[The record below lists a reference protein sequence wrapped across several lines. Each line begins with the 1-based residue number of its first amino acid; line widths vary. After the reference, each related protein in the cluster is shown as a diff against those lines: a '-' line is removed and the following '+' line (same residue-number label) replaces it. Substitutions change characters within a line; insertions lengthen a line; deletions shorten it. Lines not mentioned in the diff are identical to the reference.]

1 MGRLPRHRI
10 GSAATPTRNS
20 HHRARRRLHPDR
32 RGVDRATGLRTWL
45 RTSHREGR
53 HHQFRIRGPRNVD
66 ETHSAPI
73 GPPGDERRDLAVTRL
88 KHMDPPSERT
98 SPTLRA
104 APASLEWGVL
114 LAASLAII
122 VPLEMLRL
130 PAALL
135 LGAMAA
141 AILVAVFEGK
151 LAVPQW
157 PYVLAQGLIGCLVA
171 RSIGPA
177 ILAAMVRQW
186 PLFLAGV
193 CSVLIIS
200 TSLGALLARWKV
212 LPGTTAVW
220 GSSPGAATVM
230 VLMSEGFGGDPRLVA
245 YMQFLRVMMVA
256 LVASIVARLWGGAGG
271 AVRAAVVW
279 FPAVAAGPL
288 WQTVALA
295 VIGAIAGA
303 KSRIPAGAL
312 LIPLFAGIALS
323 CTHVISITLPP
334 WLMAGC
340 YALVGWSIGLR
351 FTREIVIYAARVFP
365 KIAASTIAL
374 IALCGGV
381 AWLLHV
387 TIGIDPL
394 TAYLATSPGGA
405 DSVAIIA
412 ASSPV
417 DVPFVMAMQ
426 VARFVVVLLVG
437 PILARAVVRWTGT
450 RA

>member
-1 MGRLPRHRI
+1 
-10 GSAATPTRNS
+10 
-20 HHRARRRLHPDR
+20 
-32 RGVDRATGLRTWL
+32 
-45 RTSHREGR
+45 
-53 HHQFRIRGPRNVD
+53 
-66 ETHSAPI
+66 
-73 GPPGDERRDLAVTRL
+73 
-88 KHMDPPSERT
+88 MDQPAERT
-98 SPTLRA
+98 ALTLRA
-104 APASLEWGVL
+104 VPPALQWGVL
-114 LAASLAII
+114 LAASLALI
-122 VPLEMLRL
+122 VPLELIRI

-141 AILVAVFEGK
+141 AVLVAVFEGK
-151 LAVPQW
+151 LAVPRW

-171 RSIGPA
+171 RSIGPV
-177 ILAAMVRQW
+177 ILVTMYRQW

-193 CSVLIIS
+193 CSVLVIS
-200 TSLGALLARWKV
+200 SSLGALLARWKV

-220 GSSPGAATVM
+220 GSAPGAATVM

-256 LVASIVARLWGGAGG
+256 LVASIVARLWAAPGGG
-271 AVRAAVVW
+271 VRAAMDW

-288 WQTVALA
+288 WETMALA
-295 VIGAIAGA
+295 VVGAITGA
-303 KSRIPAGAL
+303 KSKIPAGPL

-323 CTHVISITLPP
+323 CTHLITITLPP

-351 FTREIVIYAARVFP
+351 FTREIVLYAARVFP
-365 KIAASTIAL
+365 TIAASTLTL
-374 IALCGGV
+374 IALCGGL

-387 TIGIDPL
+387 IVGTDPL

-426 VARFVVVLLVG
+426 MARFILVMLVG
-437 PILARAVVRWTGT
+437 PTLARVVARWTGS
-450 RA
+450 

>member
-1 MGRLPRHRI
+1 
-10 GSAATPTRNS
+10 
-20 HHRARRRLHPDR
+20 
-32 RGVDRATGLRTWL
+32 
-45 RTSHREGR
+45 
-53 HHQFRIRGPRNVD
+53 
-66 ETHSAPI
+66 
-73 GPPGDERRDLAVTRL
+73 
-88 KHMDPPSERT
+88 MDQPAERT
-98 SPTLRA
+98 ALTLRA
-104 APASLEWGVL
+104 VPPALQWGVL
-114 LAASLAII
+114 LAASLALI
-122 VPLEMLRL
+122 VPLELIRI

-141 AILVAVFEGK
+141 GVLVAVFEGE
-151 LAVPQW
+151 LAVPRW

-171 RSIGPA
+171 RSIGPV
-177 ILAAMVRQW
+177 ILVTMYRQW

-193 CSVLIIS
+193 CSVLVIS
-200 TSLGALLARWKV
+200 SSLGALLARWKV

-220 GSSPGAATVM
+220 GSAPGAAMVM

-256 LVASIVARLWGGAGG
+256 LVASIVARLWSAPGGG
-271 AVRAAVVW
+271 VRAAMDW

-288 WQTVALA
+288 WETMALA
-295 VIGAIAGA
+295 VVGAIAGA
-303 KSRIPAGAL
+303 KSKIPAGPL

-323 CTHVISITLPP
+323 CTHLITITLPP

-351 FTREIVIYAARVFP
+351 FTREIVLYAARVFP
-365 KIAASTIAL
+365 TIAASTLTL
-374 IALCGGV
+374 IALCGGL

-387 TIGIDPL
+387 IVGTDPL

-426 VARFVVVLLVG
+426 MARFILVMLVG
-437 PILARAVVRWTGT
+437 PTLARVVARWTGS
-450 RA
+450 

>member
-1 MGRLPRHRI
+1 L
-10 GSAATPTRNS
+10 
-20 HHRARRRLHPDR
+20 
-32 RGVDRATGLRTWL
+32 
-45 RTSHREGR
+45 
-53 HHQFRIRGPRNVD
+53 
-66 ETHSAPI
+66 
-73 GPPGDERRDLAVTRL
+73 
-88 KHMDPPSERT
+88 
-98 SPTLRA
+98 TLRD
-104 APASLEWGVL
+104 APTVLKWGVL
-114 LAASLAII
+114 LAASFAFI
-122 VPLEMLRL
+122 VPLELIRL

-151 LAVPQW
+151 LAVPRW
-157 PYVLAQGLIGCLVA
+157 PYILAQSLIGCLVA

-177 ILAAMVRQW
+177 ILMTMVRQW
-186 PLFLAGV
+186 PVFLAGV
-193 CSVLIIS
+193 CSVLVIS
-200 TSLGALLARWKV
+200 TSLGALLARLKV

-256 LVASIVARLWGGAGG
+256 LAASIVARLWAVPGG
-271 AVRAAVVW
+271 AVRAAIDW
-279 FPAVAAGPL
+279 FPAVAVGPL
-288 WQTVALA
+288 WETLALA
-295 VIGAIAGA
+295 AIGAIAGA
-303 KSRIPAGAL
+303 MSKIPAGSL

-340 YALVGWSIGLR
+340 YTLVGWSIGLR

-365 KIAASTIAL
+365 QIAASTLAL
-374 IALCGGV
+374 VALCGGL
-381 AWLLHV
+381 AWLLHLAV
-387 TIGIDPL
+387 GTDAL

-417 DVPFVMAMQ
+417 DMPFVMAMQ
-426 VARFVVVLLVG
+426 MARFILVMLAG
-437 PILARAVVRWTGT
+437 PFLAKTVARWTGS
-450 RA
+450 

>member
-1 MGRLPRHRI
+1 
-10 GSAATPTRNS
+10 
-20 HHRARRRLHPDR
+20 
-32 RGVDRATGLRTWL
+32 
-45 RTSHREGR
+45 
-53 HHQFRIRGPRNVD
+53 
-66 ETHSAPI
+66 
-73 GPPGDERRDLAVTRL
+73 
-88 KHMDPPSERT
+88 MDQPAERT
-98 SPTLRA
+98 ALTLRA
-104 APASLEWGVL
+104 APPALQWGVL
-114 LAASLAII
+114 LAASLALI
-122 VPLEMLRL
+122 VPLELIRI

-141 AILVAVFEGK
+141 GVLVAVFEGE
-151 LAVPQW
+151 LAVPRW
-157 PYVLAQGLIGCLVA
+157 PYILAQGLIGCLVA
-171 RSIGPA
+171 RSIGPV
-177 ILAAMVRQW
+177 ILVTMYRQW

-193 CSVLIIS
+193 CSVLVIS
-200 TSLGALLARWKV
+200 SSLGALLARWKV

-220 GSSPGAATVM
+220 GSAPGAAMVM

-256 LVASIVARLWGGAGG
+256 LVASIVARLWAAPGGGA
-271 AVRAAVVW
+271 RAAMDW

-288 WQTVALA
+288 WETMALA
-295 VIGAIAGA
+295 VVGAIAGA
-303 KSRIPAGAL
+303 KSKIPAGPL

-323 CTHVISITLPP
+323 CTHLITITLPP

-351 FTREIVIYAARVFP
+351 FTREVVLYAARVFP
-365 KIAASTIAL
+365 TIAASTFTL
-374 IALCGGV
+374 IALCGGL

-387 TIGIDPL
+387 IVGTDPL

-426 VARFVVVLLVG
+426 MARFILVMLVG
-437 PILARAVVRWTGT
+437 PTLARVVARWAGS
-450 RA
+450 